1 MSPEIRGS
9 RECRAFGSPA
19 ASRAMKESTRVSHHR
34 FAETFRHSLRNGFN
48 GFLRGLP
55 GDRAFLPPSPVR
67 CASIVTE
74 LIPASRYQD
83 ATTSPSASAH
93 SSVARAASTASSAQR
108 SVTIAKRPSWRPEDA
123 RRCARDLPV
132 VARMRACD
140 ISTRRANQ
148 IGAREKLSSSRSLCP
163 GRGAAWNDA
172 TQIRDPCNGKMT
184 ATKPRAARYWQARGR
199 TGRLLDCRRALRLPV
214 HLGCLFKRIG
224 ELEKQ
229 GVAEGAADHVDAHRH
244 ADRRIL
250 IRL

>member
-1 MSPEIRGS
+1 MCPEIRGS

-55 GDRAFLPPSPVR
+55 GDRAFLPPSPVLR

-93 SSVARAASTASSAQR
+93 SSVARAASTASSDQR
-108 SVTIAKRPSWRPEDA
+108 SVTIAKRPSFRPEDA

-132 VARMRACD
+132 VARMRTCD

-148 IGAREKLSSSRSLCP
+148 IGAGEKLSSSRSSCP

-172 TQIRDPCNGKMT
+172 TQIRN
-184 ATKPRAARYWQARGR
+184 PRKR
-199 TGRLLDCRRALRLPV
+199 TCEWTRDQQR
-214 HLGCLFKRIG
+214 H
-224 ELEKQ
+224 
-229 GVAEGAADHVDAHRH
+229 AEGALRCIREN
-244 ADRRIL
+244 DRDQAARCTL
-250 IRL
+250 LASARPDRPTT